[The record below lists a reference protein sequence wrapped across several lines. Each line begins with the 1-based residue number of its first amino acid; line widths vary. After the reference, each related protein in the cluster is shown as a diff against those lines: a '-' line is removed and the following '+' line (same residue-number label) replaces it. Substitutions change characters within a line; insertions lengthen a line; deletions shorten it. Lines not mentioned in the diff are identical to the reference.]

1 MSPIRGRSV
10 CWSSFFGHN
19 GRLFDCRLLLE
30 GIGWQVA
37 HFGVQPDAV
46 VKARDVVGDISHGLG
61 VVCVVALPN
70 PLRLEAREEAF
81 NQQLPLPRMP
91 PRKPWPASSACAAR
105 WRTGC
110 PYPDEQLGQA
120 RVVTA
125 RWLLAPIQN

>member
-1 MSPIRGRSV
+1 M

-19 GRLFDCRLLLE
+19 GKLFDCRLLLE

-91 PRKPWPASSACAAR
+91 PS
-105 WRTGC
+105 
-110 PYPDEQLGQA
+110 
-120 RVVTA
+120 VVS
-125 RWLLAPIQN
+125 QK